1 MTGNFFQRQES
12 ARRASKRL
20 VLLFAAAV
28 ICVVAAVSLVVLMVL
43 AMLDRDGVVQQGG
56 GGAWLASQGSTL
68 ATVAAAVMLLVL
80 GASWYRSRSLRR
92 GGGEVAQLLGGR
104 EVLADCIDPHDRRLR
119 NVVEELAIAACL
131 PVPAIFVLDDERAI
145 NAFAAGYSPSDA
157 AVAVTRGALEKLN
170 RDELQGVVAHEFSH
184 ILNGDMRLNMRL
196 MGLLFGIVVIG
207 VLGRQ
212 LLHLGRGNSR
222 SAAPLVIGGLGLLAV
237 GAIGVFFARLIKA
250 GIARSREVLADASA
264 VQFTR
269 QSAGLAGALKKI
281 AGLAEG
287 SGLGN
292 ARAEEVSHM
301 LFGEWRP
308 YSSWFA
314 THPPLVERIRVLDPA
329 FNEKRLAEL
338 SLRWDQSPP
347 AGLDEDVALGLV
359 GDASIGAVNVLPK
372 ADAQLRP
379 VPGTTS
385 ARIAQPIGDDTR
397 RASGLHRLMPE
408 ALTDAARD
416 AQRAAALL
424 LALLVDKDRAI
435 RARQLAEVAVVLDED
450 AAERVA
456 VILPHCEILHP
467 SLRLPMAALTFP
479 ALRRQSRE
487 SLQGLVKCAQRLVHI
502 DGKVSLF
509 DYCLSKMLQTQV
521 VEALDPARYRA
532 AGRRKLADCK
542 GSLADLFSVLV
553 SYGYDDPE
561 PMRRAY
567 VAGLLAV
574 LPGAR
579 FEFTPPRRWIDAM
592 DAALAELDGLDPHGK
607 ELLIEGLV
615 VAISHDGRISVSES
629 ELIRAVCACLHCPL
643 PPVVEQRTRPRHQQS
658 TRA

>member
-12 ARRASKRL
+12 ARRATRRL
-20 VLLFAAAV
+20 VMLFAAAIV
-28 ICVVAAVSLVVLMVL
+28 AVVAAVSAVVLLCL
-43 AMLDRDGVVQQGG
+43 ALMDRDGVLAA
-56 GGAWLASQGSTL
+56 GGAAGWLAGQGEVLLGVAVAVLLLIL
-68 ATVAAAVMLLVL
+68 A
-80 GASWYRSRSLRR
+80 ASWYRSRSLRR
-92 GGGEVAQLLGGR
+92 GGAEVARLLGGR
-104 EVLADCIDPHDRRLR
+104 EVQADCMDPHDRRLR

-131 PVPAIFVLDDERAI
+131 PVPAIFVLDKEPAI

-196 MGLLFGIVVIG
+196 LGLLFGIVVIG

-212 LLHLGRGNSR
+212 LLHVGRGNSR
-222 SAAPLVIGGLGLLAV
+222 NAAPLVVGGLGLLVV
-237 GAIGVFFARLIKA
+237 GAVGVFFARLIKA

-287 SGLGN
+287 SGLQN
-292 ARAEEVSHM
+292 AHAEEVSHM
-301 LFGEWRP
+301 LFGEWRG

-329 FNEKRLAEL
+329 FNDSRLAEL
-338 SLRWDQSPP
+338 SQRWDAQPP
-347 AGLDEDVALGLV
+347 SGLDEDVTLGLA

-372 ADAQLRP
+372 ADSQLRP
-379 VPGTTS
+379 VPGTTA

-416 AQRAAALL
+416 AQRAAAVL
-424 LALLVDKDRAI
+424 LALLLDRDRAI

-450 AAERVA
+450 AADRVSEY
-456 VILPHCEILHP
+456 LPHCESLHP

-487 SLQGLVKCAQRLVHI
+487 ALMDLVKCAQRLVHI

-521 VEALDPARYRA
+521 VEALEPARYRA
-532 AGRRKLADCK
+532 AGKRKLADCK
-542 GSLADLFSVLV
+542 PALSDLFAVLV

-567 VAGLLAV
+567 IAGLLAV
-574 LPGAR
+574 LPSER
-579 FEFTPPRRWIDAM
+579 FEFAPPRQWIPAM
-592 DAALAELDGLDPHGK
+592 DKALAELDRLDPHGK
-607 ELLIEGLV
+607 QLLIEGMV
-615 VAISHDGRISVSES
+615 VAISHDGRISVDES

-643 PPVVEQRTRPRHQQS
+643 PPVVEQRARPRHQAD
-658 TRA
+658 RH